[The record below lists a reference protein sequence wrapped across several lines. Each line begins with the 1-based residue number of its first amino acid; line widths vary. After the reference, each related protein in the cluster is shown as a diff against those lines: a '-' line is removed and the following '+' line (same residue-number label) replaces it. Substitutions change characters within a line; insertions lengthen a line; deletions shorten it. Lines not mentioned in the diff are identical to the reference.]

1 MLKIF
6 VPDYDDK
13 LIYNIDPRCAEN
25 MVTKMKIER
34 KEQDDYAKLSF
45 E

>member
-1 MLKIF
+1 VYTSWHMGK
-6 VPDYDDK
+6 
-13 LIYNIDPRCAEN
+13 CAEN
-25 MVTKMKIER
+25 TATKMKIER